1 MLYSRNLSQEAKND
15 HVLCRTV
22 SFFLSDIIVQIFFF
36 SSHFLPLISSLV
48 SGKKQGKERLCHGD
62 PGWLLPL
69 FSHLKPLPLL
79 NYLWTCVRFLILCFY
94 FWAIRDWVLKKDFQ
108 KHFHF
113 QHGLNFVLRAK
124 ITPRTTSLNGQ
135 GIWNFIFL
143 LEFSSGISFWIIP
156 QWSHRN

>member
-1 MLYSRNLSQEAKND
+1 M
-15 HVLCRTV
+15 
-22 SFFLSDIIVQIFFF
+22 
-36 SSHFLPLISSLV
+36 

-62 PGWLLPL
+62 PCWLLPL

-124 ITPRTTSLNGQ
+124 ITPQTTSLNGR

-143 LEFSSGISFWIIP
+143 AGILFWNFLLDHTTVITQELITLCTFSGPYPDAHTSYFNILILSNWNNLDGKFPLWVSGS
-156 QWSHRN
+156 